1 MGCKPRNIIL
11 DNNTQMKVRFFS
23 LLIVAFVA
31 ISNAFATSNPGR
43 PEFIAAFTEA
53 NKLME
58 EKFWDQAAREWKG
71 VLAMDPDNINVNYK
85 LGYCLLQTEI
95 NKVEAMA
102 FLEKATSAKLNTNY
116 DAYDPNEKGAPVEAL
131 YYLAIAQHL
140 NSRFNQSIESLESMR
155 EQVNKN
161 HRLSNQLNRA
171 IEVNKEA
178 IRQVADPKKY
188 IIKNAGQVLNS
199 EYADFG
205 PVLTFDE
212 SSIFFTSRRLRPDS
226 TNANIR
232 DFDTD
237 KYRDDIYVSFKGRDG
252 QWVQP
257 ELLNLNSD
265 DHDAT
270 ISVSPDGN
278 ILFIY
283 QDSLGDGQVK
293 FSTLIGETWSA
304 PVKLGS
310 DINSKYWETHCTISA
325 NGNELYF
332 VSDRPNGQ
340 GKRDIYR
347 CTKSEN
353 GTWGKSEN
361 LGGLIN
367 TIYDEDAPFLSPD
380 GKFLYFAS
388 KGHATMGGFD
398 LFVSKRDDSGNWGA
412 PENMGYPLNTVDDDV
427 FFQPMADG
435 KRAFYSSRR
444 DGGRGD
450 LDIYEVEMPV
460 TMGEQLATLKGF
472 FKARNNEEL
481 PKVMKLVIASGKTGE
496 KQEVSGNEG
505 NGEFMAFL
513 KPCDTYTVDYYE
525 ENEKFKSETLTVP
538 CDNEKYTYS
547 REIQL
552 VTKEVAVKDP
562 VKTEVDNSPNSA
574 EYSHFFMYGKSSFSV
589 SDGQFK
595 EFVSSC
601 QKIIDRVGFV
611 TISIEGSASKV
622 PTVGSKTNEMLS
634 AERAASAKS
643 ALKNALLKSGYM
655 ENVDFKFDD
664 PKNVVQGKNYENDS
678 EQNRAEYEKVQYFKI
693 KVQ

>member
-1 MGCKPRNIIL
+1 
-11 DNNTQMKVRFFS
+11 MKTRFFS

-31 ISNAFATSNPGR
+31 ISNALAVSSVGK
-43 PEFIAAFTEA
+43 PEFVAAFTEA

-58 EKFWDQAAREWKG
+58 EKFWDQAAREWKE
-71 VLAMDPDNINVNYK
+71 VLAMDVDNINVNFK

-95 NKVEAMA
+95 NKLDALTY
-102 FLEKATSAKLNTNY
+102 LEKATSAKLKTSY
-116 DAYDPNEKGAPVEAL
+116 DAFDPSEKGAPVEAL

-140 NSRFNQSIESLESMR
+140 NSRFSQSIESLESMQS
-155 EQVNKN
+155 QVSKN

-178 IRQVADPKKY
+178 MRQVSAPKKY
-188 IIKNAGQVLNS
+188 KIKNVGQILNG
-199 EYADFG
+199 EYADFS

-237 KYRDDIYVSFKGRDG
+237 KFRDDIYVAFKGKDG
-252 QWVQP
+252 QWTQP

-278 ILFIY
+278 TLFIY

-293 FSTLIGETWSA
+293 YSTLIGETWNA

-310 DINSKYWETHCTISA
+310 DINSPYWETHCTISA

-332 VSDRPNGQ
+332 VSDRPKGE

-361 LGGLIN
+361 LGDAIN

-380 GKFLYFAS
+380 GEFLYFAS

-398 LFVSKRDDSGNWGA
+398 LFVSKRDGNGGWGT
-412 PENMGYPLNTVDDDV
+412 PENMGYPLNTVDDDI

-435 KRAFYSSRR
+435 KRAYYSSRR
-444 DGGRGD
+444 DGGKGD

-460 TMGEQLATLKGF
+460 AMGEQLATLTGF
-472 FKARNNEEL
+472 FKARNNEVL
-481 PKVMKLVIASGKTGE
+481 PTSTKVVLLSQKSGE
-496 KQEVSGNEG
+496 KQEVSGNEVSG
-505 NGEFMAFL
+505 TFTAYL

-525 ENEKFKSETLTVP
+525 ENEKFRSETLTVP

-552 VTKEVAVKDP
+552 VTKEVVKIEEIKFDP
-562 VKTEVDNSPNSA
+562 EKPVQTKIDDTANYA
-574 EYSHFFMYGKSSFSV
+574 EYSHFFLYGKSDFSV
-589 SDGQFK
+589 EELQFK
-595 EFVSSC
+595 EFIGLC
-601 QKIIDRVGFV
+601 QKVIDQRSFV
-611 TISIEGSASKV
+611 TITIEGSASTV
-622 PTVGSKTNEMLS
+622 PTSGKKTNEMLS
-634 AERAASAKS
+634 AERSANAKAALIKVL
-643 ALKNALLKSGYM
+643 LKNGYM
-655 ENVDFKFDD
+655 ENVDFMFGA
-664 PKNVVQGKNYENDS
+664 PVNVVQGKKFENDAKS
-678 EQNRAEYEKVQYFKI
+678 NRSEYEKFQFI
-693 KVQ
+693 KVKVQ